1 MAENVDKRKTDGQKT
16 CNREINKKG
25 TERQK
30 KARQKSLAG
39 MIRHVLSLEWEKNP
53 ALLIFCIIMASGMG
67 VTAAANV
74 FFKQAFFDSVSGMVE
89 GNTTVSRAVLRGIGM
104 AAFLVL
110 TLALTAAAQLIYNNV
125 NMVIMGHMGIL
136 LNDKASR
143 VDPIVY
149 EDNRFLDHINKAYVG
164 MEAVT
169 TVVFTALSIGL
180 NDVAY
185 FVFMGCY
192 LFSIKPMLLLVFALS
207 FLPTIIG
214 SIIRR
219 NMFARMENLAAPYRR
234 KYEYF
239 EKCLCSREYAKE
251 TRLWRGER
259 YFKRLFDKNLD
270 GYTTLQWKTTRHS
283 ELIMIALRFLL
294 LSGYVGTIVML
305 FYYLFRGEIGVGAFA
320 AIFSSLDGM
329 FDSMD
334 GVFNYEIGAI
344 TRNFGA
350 AQNYYAFLNLK
361 EREGVELDALPR
373 ETMELRGV
381 SFAYPN
387 SGKMALEQIDLT
399 VRKGETLAIVG
410 VNGSGKSTLT
420 RLLTGLYLPTEG
432 EMLIDGRNARE
443 VAPVSLYRGI
453 SAVFQKY
460 QSYKMTVEENV
471 RISDMGRGIPGQD
484 TAGAA
489 ADGRTDGTDSAV
501 REVLEKADFPTDSG
515 KLTEGFQT
523 MLGKDFGGI
532 DLSGGQWQRLAIAR
546 GLYRAHDMIVLD
558 EPTAAIDP
566 LEEADIYR
574 KFAAISAD
582 KTAFIVTHR
591 LGSAQIADRII
602 VMDAGRIVD
611 MGTHE
616 ELMQREG
623 RYREMYHA
631 QAKWYE

>member
-1 MAENVDKRKTDGQKT
+1 MAEAMDKQKTDKL
-16 CNREINKKG
+16 KKV
-25 TERQK
+25 RH
-30 KARQKSLAG
+30 KSLFG
-39 MIRHVLSLEWEKNP
+39 MIRHVLSLEWKKNP
-53 ALLIFCIIMASGMG
+53 ALLIFCILFASGMG
-67 VTAAANV
+67 VVAAANV
-74 FFKQAFFDSVSGMVE
+74 YFKQTFFDSVSGLVE
-89 GNTTVSRAVLRGIGM
+89 GNTTVSHAVACGIGM

-110 TLALTAAAQLIYNNV
+110 TLALTAAAQLIFNNI
-125 NMVIMGHMGIL
+125 NMVIMGHMGTL

-149 EDNRFLDHINKAYVG
+149 EDNRYLDHINKAYVG
-164 MEAVT
+164 MEAVA
-169 TVVFTALSIGL
+169 TVVFTAMSIGL

-192 LFSIKPMLLLVFALS
+192 LFSIKPMLLLVFTLS

-214 SIIRR
+214 SVIRR
-219 NMFARMENLAAPYRR
+219 NMFAKMENLAAPYRR

-259 YFKRLFDKNLD
+259 YFKRLFDRNLD
-270 GYTTLQWKTTRHS
+270 GYTTLQWKTTKRS
-283 ELIMIALRFLL
+283 ELLMIALRFLL
-294 LSGYVGTIVML
+294 LSGYVGTIIML
-305 FYYLFRGEIGVGAFA
+305 FYYLFQGEIGVGAFA
-320 AIFSSLDGM
+320 AIFSSLDQM

-350 AQNYYAFLNLK
+350 AQNFYAFLNLK

-387 SGKMALEQIDLT
+387 SSKMALENINLT
-399 VRKGETLAIVG
+399 VHKGETIAIVG

-420 RLLTGLYLPTEG
+420 RLLTGLYLPTAG
-432 EMLIDGRNARE
+432 EMLIDGRNAGE
-443 VAPVSLYRGI
+443 IAPKSLYRGI

-460 QSYKMTVEENV
+460 QSYKMTVSENV
-471 RISDMGRGIPGQD
+471 RISDMGKVSGEDGGGM
-484 TAGAA
+484 AGMEAA
-489 ADGRTDGTDSAV
+489 SDDKEPIVMD
-501 REVLEKADFPTDSG
+501 VLEKADFPMDSE
-515 KLTEGFQT
+515 KLTEGLQT

-546 GLYRAHDMIVLD
+546 GLYRAHDMIILD

-574 KFAAISAD
+574 KFAEISAD

-616 ELMQREG
+616 ELMQRKG
-623 RYREMYHA
+623 KYREMYHA
-631 QAKWYE
+631 QAKWYA